1 VSYLLGL
8 TGSIG
13 MGKSTT
19 CALFAERGCL
29 IWDADL
35 TVHQAYGRGGAAVG
49 PVSNILPQVIE
60 KKQINR
66 EKLRQI
72 ISEDPT
78 ILPQIE
84 AIIHPLVQQNRND
97 FISANPSSIL
107 VFDIPLLFE
116 LNAEAD
122 FDAVACVF
130 SEPEIQ
136 KKRVMNRPGMT
147 KIYFEMILRK
157 QLPVSEKVSRSDYVI
172 NTATSKTAEIAVD
185 IIIKNIRRKLKNA

>member
-1 VSYLLGL
+1 MSYLLGL

-35 TVHQAYGRGGAAVG
+35 TVHQAYRRGGAAVD
-49 PVSNILPQVIE
+49 PVSSILPQVIE

-66 EKLRQI
+66 EKLRKI

-84 AIIHPLVQQNRND
+84 TIIHPLVQQDRIVD
-97 FISANPSSIL
+97 LS
-107 VFDIPLLFE
+107 
-116 LNAEAD
+116 
-122 FDAVACVF
+122 
-130 SEPEIQ
+130 
-136 KKRVMNRPGMT
+136 
-147 KIYFEMILRK
+147 LRYST
-157 QLPVSEKVSRSDYVI
+157 VV
-172 NTATSKTAEIAVD
+172 
-185 IIIKNIRRKLKNA
+185 

>member
-1 VSYLLGL
+1 MSYLLGL

-19 CALFAERGCL
+19 CALFSERGCI

-35 TVHQAYGRGGAAVG
+35 TVHRAYGIGGAAVE
-49 PVSNILPQVIE
+49 PLSKILPQVIV

-72 ISEDPT
+72 ISEDES
-78 ILPQIE
+78 ILPSIE
-84 AIIHPLVQQNRND
+84 AIIHPLVRRDRQD
-97 FISANPSSIL
+97 FITANPSSIL

-116 LNAEAD
+116 SKAEAD

-130 SEPEIQ
+130 LEPKVQ
-136 KKRVMNRPGMT
+136 KERVMARPGMT
-147 KIYFEMILRK
+147 KSYFEMILKK
-157 QLPVSEKVSRSDYVI
+157 QLPAAEKAARSDYII
-172 NTATSKTAEIAVD
+172 NTATPTTAIIAVD
-185 IIIKNIRRKLKNA
+185 TILKNIRRKLQNA

>member
-1 VSYLLGL
+1 MSYLLGL

-19 CALFAERGCL
+19 CALFAERGCV
-29 IWDADL
+29 IWDADSA
-35 TVHQAYGRGGAAVG
+35 VHQAYSPGGVAVE
-49 PVSNILPQVIE
+49 PISRILPQVIE

-66 EKLRQI
+66 KRLRKLI
-72 ISEDPT
+72 LKDPS

-84 AIIHPLVQQNRND
+84 AIIHPLVQQDRQN

-122 FDAVACVF
+122 FDAIACVF
-130 SEPEIQ
+130 SEPEVQ
-136 KKRVMNRPGMT
+136 EKRVMTRPGMT
-147 KIYFEMILRK
+147 KRYFKIISSK
-157 QLPVSEKVSRSDYVI
+157 QLPAADKVARSDYVI
-172 NTATSKTAEIAVD
+172 STATPKTAEIAVD
-185 IIIKNIRRKLKNA
+185 IIIKDIKRKLEDA